1 MKDKLFESEILNL
14 ELSVP
19 EVVSVTLSPSAS
31 EIEISKTLLWPF
43 VTSTLVSKSTKI
55 GALSL
60 RLLTTT
66 DITDV
71 VIGTVPS
78 VAETKKL

>member
-31 EIEISKTLLWPF
+31 EIEMSKTLLCAL
-43 VTSTLVSKSTKI
+43 LVGKSTKV

-60 RLLTTT
+60 ILLTTT

-71 VIGTVPS
+71 VMGTVPS
-78 VAETKKL
+78 VAVTKKL